1 MGNLLGF
8 SNPSGLGVTTNNL
21 DPMIG
26 ILSNSINNP
35 LYPDGGGIGGLMG
48 LPSPMNP
55 LFQVL
60 SLLSKKKSTT
70 NEISDTD
77 PTIKATVN
85 EEVLSDLMN
94 SKAPKIIGNLY
105 SDQEDSILL
114 TEGHL
119 RGAKLS
125 KKLLSDVKKVADK
138 YKVDPYEILAIAG
151 KESTFGYGESGGT
164 RRENGNIDA
173 KDLFTYNDAHNTPA
187 KSYLQYLYE
196 NKGDKRV
203 GVDKNFHGIDFYVK
217 PLGKKAEDDN
227 FIEMYN
233 DEKLMGEYKKYL
245 DSVPKAKDL
254 NVLEEVAKR
263 IKTKG
268 ISSYNPGQ
276 KNYAEMVN
284 QYKEMLLK
292 NKTPIEFS
300 DGGSVGDIFDFELDA
315 LSKVITQRNSNL
327 DWIQRAINPN
337 DYPSITNEDGTTS
350 THKLMYRPNKDGTA
364 YVFPS
369 IIQNSDGKLLQFDNE
384 DGAFDYAEKTKTL
397 LKMPTIKL
405 AEYYSKNGLI
415 NHLKNGGEVEQA
427 KGGGFFGKIL
437 KGLGSGADGLLS
449 NLGLGNVIKNSGYD
463 AAVEKHPIMGKLAN
477 ISSGILGAGL
487 NFALP
492 GVGTAFSLGKGLLNN
507 SGVSSNSSNT
517 SGFDFGYKESDSSPN
532 YNYGSLLSGL
542 TPVFNNPMF
551 NGNKGIGAGVNPLG
565 GLLSQMGS
573 GTNQNNLI
581 QLLQGL
587 SGGKTPTFTGQP
599 MYMEEG
605 GEVQMSPIQT
615 EKGEYLIHL
624 DNSITKTNA
633 TKKHS
638 KMDKDEVTDV
648 VPENTF
654 VASADKKSSIKKKEV
669 EDIVLG
675 VKTMPYEEAKQGKIP
690 EKILFSDIFKNN
702 KMTPAELTKAVMEK
716 YEVIDKSDEFN
727 KNDVFTK
734 LTNKENMDE
743 RAIWLNVIKV
753 LNEDKKNGTNS
764 FKKGGEIDMYP
775 KGGTVAKNG
784 NIPHYDLGD
793 WVGILGS
800 AAPLLANIFGKGNS
814 DKTAQ
819 NIALGSIP
827 LHTLGLTNNINA
839 QKAAYGT
846 AISDFTGL
854 GQNLNNFALGQAGAN
869 IAGRL
874 SQDTSY
880 GRFDPTTQDARLAN
894 FNTRTPNSF
903 IDALTPKVDYG
914 TLASTLGA
922 RGFNSAVG
930 NIAGNQIEGRNT
942 AAINAFNQDRSL
954 GLNILGQRNN
964 LDSFSQQFNL
974 GQREKQQA
982 AENSQKAGIFG
993 DISSLQGRLGDIQS
1007 QILPIT
1013 TQFNLQRAGLE
1024 GQIPM
1029 GIAQNAQ
1036 SIAALIAMNNAQNG
1050 TGGSNSGGNQNLIN
1064 QLLQKL
1070 SPSNTQLQG
1079 VKNNVSTQNLNQN
1092 KLDFSSLAKLL
1103 QRPLSSVNISPLS
1116 QQDPDC
1122 YNGVSITTGM
1132 PC

>member
-1 MGNLLGF
+1 MKLSKSDILLGNLLGF
-8 SNPSGLGVTTNNL
+8 SNPSGLGITTNNL

-26 ILSNSINNP
+26 LLSNSVNNP
-35 LYPDGGGIGGLMG
+35 LYPNGGIIG
-48 LPSPMNP
+48 PMNP

-60 SLLSKKKSTT
+60 SLLNKNKLTT
-70 NEISDTD
+70 ENEIPDTD

-85 EEVLSDLMN
+85 EAALTALMN
-94 SKAPKIIGNLY
+94 SKVPNIINSSY
-105 SDQEDSILL
+105 TDQEDSIPL

-125 KKLLSDVKKVADK
+125 KKLLTDVKKVADK
-138 YKVDPYEILAIAG
+138 YKVDPFEILAIAG
-151 KESTFGYGESGGT
+151 KESTFGYGKFGEGRKKDGA
-164 RRENGNIDA
+164 IDA
-173 KDLFTYNDAHNTPA
+173 QSLFTYNDAYNTPA

-233 DEKLMGEYKKYL
+233 DEKLIGDYKKYL
-245 DSVPKAKDL
+245 DTVPKGKDL
-254 NVLEEVAKR
+254 NILEEVAKR

-268 ISSYNPGQ
+268 IASYNPGQ
-276 KNYAEMVN
+276 KNYTEMVN

-292 NKTPIEFS
+292 NKTPIEFP
-300 DGGSVGDIFDFELDA
+300 
-315 LSKVITQRNSNL
+315 K
-327 DWIQRAINPN
+327 
-337 DYPSITNEDGTTS
+337 
-350 THKLMYRPNKDGTA
+350 
-364 YVFPS
+364 
-369 IIQNSDGKLLQFDNE
+369 
-384 DGAFDYAEKTKTL
+384 
-397 LKMPTIKL
+397 
-405 AEYYSKNGLI
+405 
-415 NHLKNGGEVEQA
+415 GGEVEQA

-437 KGLGSGADGLLS
+437 KGLGTGADSLLS
-449 NLGLGNVIKNSGYD
+449 NIGLGNVIKNSGYD
-463 AAVEKHPIMGKLAN
+463 AAVEKNPFIGNLAG

-492 GVGTAFSLGKGLLNN
+492 GVGAAFSMGKGLLNN
-507 SGVSSNSSNT
+507 IGGSSNGVTTNSSNT

-565 GLLSQMGS
+565 
-573 GTNQNNLI
+573 NQNI
-581 QLLQGL
+581 MQLLQTL
-587 SGGKTPTFTGQP
+587 SGGKTFTGQP

-654 VASADKKSSIKKKEV
+654 VASADKNSSIKKKDV
-669 EDIVLG
+669 ENIVLG

-690 EKILFSDIFKNN
+690 EKILFSDIFKSN
-702 KMTPAELTKAVMEK
+702 KMTPAELTEQVMKK

-764 FKKGGEIDMYP
+764 FKKGGEIDKYP
-775 KGGTVAKNG
+775 GGG
-784 NIPHYDLGD
+784 WIGDLA
-793 WVGILGS
+793 GILGS
-800 AAPLLANIFGKGNS
+800 AAPLLSNIFGKGNS

-827 LHTLGLTNNINA
+827 LHTLGLTNNIRA
-839 QKAAYGT
+839 QQAAYGT

-930 NIAGNQIEGRNT
+930 NIAGNQIEGRNS

-964 LDSFSQQFNL
+964 LDNFSQQFNL

-1036 SIAALIAMNNAQNG
+1036 SIAALIAMNNSQN
-1050 TGGSNSGGNQNLIN
+1050 SKNNSQTSGVDIN
-1064 QLLQKL
+1064 QLLSQL
-1070 SPSNTQLQG
+1070 FSNNLQG
-1079 VKNNVSTQNLNQN
+1079 IKNNVSDQNLNQN
-1092 KLDFSSLAKLL
+1092 RLDFSNLSKLL
-1103 QRPLSSVNISPLS
+1103 QKPLSSVSFP
-1116 QQDPDC
+1116 
-1122 YNGVSITTGM
+1122 TR
-1132 PC
+1132 